1 VKWLS
6 SGSSSLWGNTEVGV
20 GEWGPKEQHGGE
32 TTGVRSERLY
42 TAWNYTWSAV
52 PQLGE
57 GLPRLCRHPQ
67 VDAAAVWQ
75 RPCLKAVAG
84 AAPVL
89 QKATQ
94 ISNVPFVDESSG
106 SDDDCG
112 SQASFRMSVPC
123 SEYRKTS
130 GLGSPRAIKRG
141 TERER
146 RLESLPAWGPY
157 QFHPQLQTQGIPA
170 GNESLASLIVGIGR
184 DVGPQP

>member
-1 VKWLS
+1 MKWLS

-75 RPCLKAVAG
+75 RPCLKA
-84 AAPVL
+84 
-89 QKATQ
+89 
-94 ISNVPFVDESSG
+94 VDESSG